1 MESNGLNLI
10 IPRIENEFDK
20 SYYLRC
26 EFILKQQP
34 NNNNELN
41 RAIKFSKMYAN
52 RELLGCEYSNSINNI
67 INNML

>member
-26 EFILKQQP
+26 DFILKQQP
-34 NNNNELN
+34 QNNTEFL

-52 RELLGCEYSNSINNI
+52 REVLGCVDSNNINII

>member
-10 IPRIENEFDK
+10 IQRIENEFDK

-26 EFILKQQP
+26 DFILKQQP
-34 NNNNELN
+34 QNNTEFL
-41 RAIKFSKMYAN
+41 RVIKFSKMYAN
-52 RELLGCEYSNSINNI
+52 RELLGCVYSNNINNI